1 MKMQLKKILIEQV
14 EVKSQ
19 FQVNKLILEGKELE
33 KSLKYCLSK
42 FTEGILDPDVAGK
55 SPDRFI
61 DNLQKN
67 VLGNFSKRYIINA
80 YDGKEIIGILVGLPQ
95 ESEFLHIYG
104 LHVAPEYRNK
114 GVASTLLSKCINDMF
129 IRNVR
134 EILLDVHTDN
144 KPAYNLYKK
153 FDFHEI

>member
-1 MKMQLKKILIEQV
+1 M
-14 EVKSQ
+14 
-19 FQVNKLILEGKELE
+19 
-33 KSLKYCLSK
+33 
-42 FTEGILDPDVAGK
+42 
-55 SPDRFI
+55 
-61 DNLQKN
+61 
-67 VLGNFSKRYIINA
+67 
-80 YDGKEIIGILVGLPQ
+80 GLPQ
-95 ESEFLHIYG
+95 ERELLHIYG
-104 LHVAPEYRNK
+104 LHVEPEYRNK